1 MDVNITI
8 NSVVGQFE
16 VGWVK
21 MSDKDRQAIIDALN
35 ALGCALVD
43 HKHQWSRGERKL
55 YEIAIRLLNS

>member
-1 MDVNITI
+1 
-8 NSVVGQFE
+8 
-16 VGWVK
+16 